1 MKARTKDRMEIG
13 KVQELEIIKEKDFG
27 VYLAE
32 PGCKEPAMEKGVLL
46 PKKQVPAGAKTGD
59 KLSVFLYRDSEDRMI
74 ATTNAPKVTLGETAV
89 LEVKET
95 SKIGAFLDM
104 GLEKD
109 LLLPFKEQTHP
120 VKKGEQCLVALYI
133 DKSKRLA
140 ATMKVYPYL
149 RSDSM
154 YKTGDEVNGF
164 VFEINPDLG
173 AFVAVDERY
182 HGMIPK
188 RELFGG
194 YQVGETV
201 HARVTKVREDGKLDL
216 SAREKA
222 HNQIFADAELVLKG
236 IREFDGVLPF
246 NDKASPEVIAREFK
260 VSKNAFKR
268 AVGHLLKDGKIEIT
282 EKNIRILEE
291 TK

>member
-109 LLLPFKEQTHP
+109 LLLPFREQTEK
-120 VKKGEQCLVALYI
+120 VREGQTCLVALYI
-133 DKSKRLA
+133 DRSNRLC
-140 ATMKVYPYL
+140 ATMNVYPYL
-149 RSDSM
+149 DTDSS
-154 YKTGDEVNGF
+154 YRKDDRVEGIVY
-164 VFEINPDLG
+164 EISREFG
-173 AFVAVDERY
+173 AFVAVDNRY
-182 HGMIPK
+182 SALIPK
-188 RELFGG
+188 REL
-194 YQVGETV
+194 YGEV
-201 HARVTKVREDGKLDL
+201 RIGDRIGARVTGVKEDGKLDL
-216 SAREKA
+216 SIREKA
-222 HNQIFADAELVLKG
+222 YLQIGTDAEKVMAA
-236 IREFDGVLPF
+236 IESFDGVLPF
-246 NDKASPEVIAREFK
+246 NDKASPEVIRREMQM
-260 VSKNAFKR
+260 SKNEFKR
-268 AVGHLLKDGKIEIT
+268 AVGHLLKSGKITIT
-282 EKNIRILEE
+282 DKAILAIKNA
-291 TK
+291 

>member
-1 MKARTKDRMEIG
+1 MMELG
-13 KVQELEIIKEKDFG
+13 KIQTLEVIKEKEFG
-27 VYLAE
+27 VYLGE
-32 PGCKEPAMEKGVLL
+32 DKGVLL
-46 PKKQVPAGAKTGD
+46 PKKQVPLGTKPGD
-59 KLSVFLYRDSEDRMI
+59 KLAVFLYKDSEDRII
-74 ATTNAPKVTLGETAV
+74 ATTAVPKVTLGETAV

-120 VKKGEQCLVALYI
+120 VRKDEKCLVALYV
-133 DKSKRLA
+133 DKSRRLA

-149 RSDSM
+149 RSDAP
-154 YKTGDEVNGF
+154 YHTGDEVTGF
-164 VFEINPDLG
+164 IFEINPELG
-173 AFVAVDERY
+173 AFVAVDGRY

-188 RELFGG
+188 REMFVGF
-194 YQVGETV
+194 QVGQEV
-201 HARVTKVREDGKLDL
+201 HARVTRVRPDGKLDL

-222 HNQIFADAELVLKG
+222 HNQIFSDAELVMQV

-260 VSKNAFKR
+260 LSKNAFKR
-268 AVGHLLKDGKIEIT
+268 AVGHLLKEGKIEIT
-282 EKNIRILEE
+282 EKNIRVLEE

>member
-1 MKARTKDRMEIG
+1 MMELG
-13 KVQELEIIKEKDFG
+13 KMQTLEVIKETDFG

-32 PGCKEPAMEKGVLL
+32 PGTGANSLEKGVLL
-46 PKKQVPAGAKTGD
+46 PKKMIPAGTKLGD
-59 KLSVFLYRDSEDRMI
+59 KLEVFLYKDSEDRII
-74 ATTNAPKVTLGETAV
+74 ATTTVPKVSLGETAV
-89 LEVKET
+89 LEVRET

-109 LLLPFKEQTHP
+109 LLLPFKEQTHQ
-120 VKKGEQCLVALYI
+120 VRKGERVMIALYI

-149 RSDSM
+149 RSDAP
-154 YKTGDEVNGF
+154 YHTGDEVNGF
-164 VFEINPDLG
+164 IFEINPDLG
-173 AFVAVDERY
+173 AFVAVDEKF

-194 YQVGETV
+194 FKIGQEV

-222 HNQIFADAELVLKG
+222 HNQIFADAELVMQV
-236 IREFDGVLPF
+236 INEFDGVLPF

-260 VSKNAFKR
+260 LSKNAFKR
-268 AVGHLLKDGKIEIT
+268 AVGHLLKEGKIEIT
-282 EKNIRILEE
+282 EKSIVSVQNR
-291 TK
+291 